1 MCVIPTRNW
10 FIYQK
15 IIRFNAKAL
24 RPQIKDKKWW
34 AHWRGPWGERKR
46 RTKKRSRVEIF
57 PPPPPCYSPLLCL
70 HDTRGSSYGNG
81 GAGGRAEWP
90 RQQKKI
96 KTKENNKHVRG
107 IFGCPQAKAHEAR
120 DHFAKISP
128 VSPVNIEQ
136 NQHLSRESEQRR

>member
-46 RTKKRSRVEIF
+46 RTKKEAGWKS
-57 PPPPPCYSPLLCL
+57 PPPPRFILRFSVYTTHRVPATGTVALGAAQNGL
-70 HDTRGSSYGNG
+70 GN
-81 GAGGRAEWP
+81 
-90 RQQKKI
+90 KK
-96 KTKENNKHVRG
+96 NKNKRK
-107 IFGCPQAKAHEAR
+107 Q
-120 DHFAKISP
+120 
-128 VSPVNIEQ
+128 
-136 NQHLSRESEQRR
+136 